1 MRFFRSF
8 VLPVGAAL
16 AAGSTILTGPAS
28 RADTIRNPSAVF
40 AGLDKI
46 TGRIITFD
54 VAIDETVQ
62 FGTLQITPRVCLTR
76 PQTEAPLTEGFVEV
90 DEIATAHDGAKT
102 AKRNFS
108 GWMFAASPGLHG
120 VEHPVYDVWLKTCKG
135 GVEVTPS
142 PVNAQPDAGKAPPAN
157 ASAPP
162 APGAPAAK
170 PRRTI
175 QPQEPVEPSMESLPP
190 SDVDAPPPSGPDMP
204 DRAPS
209 PGDNGLGAP
218 IEVGPGP
225 GAAPRGRANGV
236 QAPPPDQNGPI
247 DIGPAPGDQP
257 QAAPNAAGPGGAP
270 NGVPKP
276 PKPKRK
282 PPVDPNAPVPPAD
295 IPQPA
300 PQSAPQPQRQ
310 QQPSG
315 PQDLIKNLP
324 FFR

>member
-1 MRFFRSF
+1 MRLFRSS
-8 VLPVGAAL
+8 VLTLGVAL
-16 AAGSTILTGPAS
+16 AAALPA
-28 RADTIRNPSAVF
+28 RADTIRNPTATF

-54 VAIDETVQ
+54 VALDETVQ

-76 PQTEAPLTEGFVEV
+76 PQTEAPLTESFVEV
-90 DEIATAHDGAKT
+90 DEITIAHDGART

-120 VEHPVYDVWLKTCKG
+120 VEHPVYDVWLKACKG
-135 GVEVTPS
+135 GTEVTPS
-142 PVNAQPDAGKAPPAN
+142 PVNAQPDSGKPPPAN

-170 PRRTI
+170 ARRTI
-175 QPQEPVEPSMESLPP
+175 QPQEPVEPSVDSLPP
-190 SDVDAPPPSGPDMP
+190 SDVDAPPATGPDTL
-204 DRAPS
+204 DRG
-209 PGDNGLGAP
+209 PGGLDRGLGPADNGLGAP

-225 GAAPRGRANGV
+225 GAAPRPRANGV
-236 QAPPPDQNGPI
+236 QAPPPGAPVDL
-247 DIGPAPGDQP
+247 GPAPGDQP
-257 QAAPNAAGPGGAP
+257 QAAPQGSPQAT
-270 NGVPKP
+270 PKP

-295 IPQPA
+295 IPQTA
-300 PQSAPQPQRQ
+300 PQAAPQAAPPQPKP
-310 QQPSG
+310 PSG

-324 FFR
+324 FFH

>member
-1 MRFFRSF
+1 MRLFRTS
-8 VLPVGAAL
+8 VLTLGAAL
-16 AAGSTILTGPAS
+16 TVALPA
-28 RADTIRNPSAVF
+28 RADTIRNPTAIF

-54 VAIDETVQ
+54 VALDETVQ

-76 PQTEAPLTEGFVEV
+76 PQTEAPLTESFVEV
-90 DEIATAHDGAKT
+90 DEITIAHDGART

-120 VEHPVYDVWLKTCKG
+120 VEHPVYYVWLKNCKG
-135 GVEVTPS
+135 GVEVTAS
-142 PVNAQPDAGKAPPAN
+142 PVNAQPDSGKPPPAN

-170 PRRTI
+170 ARRTI
-175 QPQEPVEPSMESLPP
+175 QPQEPVEPNVQSLPP
-190 SDVDAPPPSGPDMP
+190 SDVDAPPAPGPDTL
-204 DRAPS
+204 DRG
-209 PGDNGLGAP
+209 PGPADNGLGAP

-225 GAAPRGRANGV
+225 GAAPRPRANGV
-236 QAPPPDQNGPI
+236 QPPRDQGAPVDL
-247 DIGPAPGDQP
+247 GPAPGDQP
-257 QAAPNAAGPGGAP
+257 QAAPPAP
-270 NGVPKP
+270 KL

-295 IPQPA
+295 IPQTAPQPVPA
-300 PQSAPQPQRQ
+300 PQAAPPQPKPQ
-310 QQPSG
+310 SG
-315 PQDLIKNLP
+315 PQDLLKNLP

>member
-1 MRFFRSF
+1 MRLSRPF
-8 VLPVGAAL
+8 VLTLGATLVAGAAL
-16 AAGSTILTGPAS
+16 LTATVS
-28 RADTIRNPSAVF
+28 RADTIRNPTASF

-54 VAIDETVQ
+54 VAMDETVQ

-76 PQTEAPLTEGFVEV
+76 PQTETPLTEGFVEV
-90 DEIATAHDGAKT
+90 DEIATGQDGAKT

-120 VEHPVYDVWLKTCKG
+120 VEHPVYDVWLKNCKG

-142 PVNAQPDAGKAPPAN
+142 PVNAQPDANKPPPAN

-162 APGAPAAK
+162 APGASAAK
-170 PRRTI
+170 PHRTI

-190 SDVDAPPPSGPDMP
+190 SDVDAPPASGPDTP
-204 DRAPS
+204 DRAPL

-225 GAAPRGRANGV
+225 GAAPRGRVNGG
-236 QAPPPDQNGPI
+236 QATPPDLGAPV
-247 DIGPAPGDQP
+247 DLGPAPGDQ
-257 QAAPNAAGPGGAP
+257 QQSAPNAAGP
-270 NGVPKP
+270 NGVAKP
-276 PKPKRK
+276 AKPKRK
-282 PPVDPNAPVPPAD
+282 PPLDPNAPVPPAD

-300 PQSAPQPQRQ
+300 PQAAPQPQPQR

-324 FFR
+324 FFH